1 MHSNY
6 DRIASIS
13 FSKSSI
19 SLNDANNRKIY
30 FSDEKIVTFTDL
42 SGNVHNENYLGSLK
56 ILLTDLNSMKD
67 NLKNL
72 LNLDITKKFNTAQS
86 NSTFACLNNAS
97 QTYIVDTIKMVAG
110 AVDIIGNIIK
120 YTSNDIKSINGAY
133 KEVMALNKK
142 AEKEAEKHK
151 DIK

>member
-1 MHSNY
+1 
-6 DRIASIS
+6 
-13 FSKSSI
+13 
-19 SLNDANNRKIY
+19 
-30 FSDEKIVTFTDL
+30 
-42 SGNVHNENYLGSLK
+42 
-56 ILLTDLNSMKD
+56 
-67 NLKNL
+67 
-72 LNLDITKKFNTAQS
+72 
-86 NSTFACLNNAS
+86 
-97 QTYIVDTIKMVAG
+97 MVAG